1 MSTLDCNV
9 VGPVSDMMLY
19 FSRKLVIILI
29 VSSELDVLGT
39 DDIQTMT
46 KLVVGENGMN
56 ALSNYR

>member
-19 FSRKLVIILI
+19 FSRKLVIISI